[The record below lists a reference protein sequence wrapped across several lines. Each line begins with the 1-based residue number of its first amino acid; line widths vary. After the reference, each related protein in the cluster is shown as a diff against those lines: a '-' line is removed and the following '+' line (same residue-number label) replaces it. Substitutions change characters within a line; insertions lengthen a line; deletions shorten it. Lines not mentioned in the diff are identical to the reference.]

1 MDKEFI
7 TWSDIYSVNIEE
19 IDKQHKQL
27 IDIINK
33 LFNAFSEG
41 KAEKIIPEIL
51 KELTDYTNYHFKTEE
66 ELFEKYN
73 YPDTKVHKD
82 RHSEC
87 VNQIE
92 IWKEKYQKDITN
104 IPYELMD
111 YLKKWLLQHIL
122 KEDKSYSKFLIE
134 KMK

>member
-1 MDKEFI
+1 MNKEFI

-41 KAEKIIPEIL
+41 TAEAIIPEIIE
-51 KELTDYTNYHFKTEE
+51 ELTDYTQSHFKTEE
-66 ELFEKYN
+66 ELFIKYN
-73 YPDTKVHKD
+73 YPDTKKHKD
-82 RHSEC
+82 KHSEFINK
-87 VNQIE
+87 VG
-92 IWKEKYQKDITN
+92 IWTKNYNNNLSN
-104 IPYELMD
+104 IPYEMMD

-122 KEDKSYSKFLIE
+122 EEDKSYSKFLIE

>member
-1 MDKEFI
+1 MSKEFI
-7 TWSDIYSVNIEE
+7 TWSEIYSVNIEE

-41 KAEKIIPEIL
+41 TAEAIIPEIIE
-51 KELTDYTNYHFKTEE
+51 ELTDYTQSHFKTEE
-66 ELFEKYN
+66 ELFVKYN
-73 YPDTKVHKD
+73 YPDTKKHKD
-82 RHSEC
+82 EHSEFINK
-87 VNQIE
+87 VE
-92 IWKEKYQKDITN
+92 IWTKNYNNNLSN

-122 KEDKSYSKFLIE
+122 KEDKAYSKFLNE
-134 KMK
+134 KIK